1 MSGAKNLQPADA
13 FILPTETGAAVMFD
27 ERSLSAAGELQLEV
41 YAPFELS
48 PGEIDYLRA
57 ECQQRLATVP
67 QPRSGRMLRRIPVA
81 ITELTIL
88 GLLVYYFIDGAFPQ
102 WPVLLV
108 AAAAGF
114 LPSSAQMLLRRRRR
128 GRPGRILTA
137 GPGLDGNSVQR
148 IGQIWGLTAAGQA
161 PNHID
166 FENAARSIG
175 WLQAAAFYR
184 GLRDPAQLSPLGF
197 RAA

>member
-1 MSGAKNLQPADA
+1 MQPADA
-13 FILPTETGAAVMFD
+13 YILPTETGAAVMFD

-57 ECQQRLATVP
+57 ECQQRLAQVP
-67 QPRSGRMLRRIPVA
+67 RPRARRLLAQVPVA
-81 ITELTIL
+81 IAELVLL
-88 GLLVYYFIDGAFPQ
+88 GLLVYFFVDAAVPA

-108 AAAAGF
+108 AVAAGF
-114 LPSSAQMLLRRRRR
+114 LPSSAQLLLRRRRR
-128 GRPGRILTA
+128 GRPGRIVAA
-137 GPGLDGNSVQR
+137 GPGLDGNAVQR
-148 IGQIWGLTAAGQA
+148 IGRVWGLAAAGQA

-175 WLQAAAFYR
+175 WPQAASFYR
-184 GLRDPAQLSPLGF
+184 GLRDPARGRPLKF

>member
-1 MSGAKNLQPADA
+1 MQPADA

-27 ERSLSAAGELQLEV
+27 ERALSAAGELRLEV
-41 YAPFELS
+41 YSPFELS

-57 ECQQRLATVP
+57 ECQQRLASVP
-67 QPRSGRMLRRIPVA
+67 QPRARSMLRQLPVA
-81 ITELTIL
+81 IAELAIL
-88 GLLVYYFIDGAFPQ
+88 ALLVYFFIDAALPE

-108 AAAAGF
+108 AVAAGF
-114 LPSSAQMLLRRRRR
+114 LPSSVQLLLRRRRR
-128 GRPGRILTA
+128 GRPGRIQMA

-148 IGQIWGLTAAGQA
+148 IGQIWGLAAAGQA

-166 FENAARSIG
+166 FENVARSIG
-175 WLQAAAFYR
+175 WSQAAAFYR
-184 GLRDPAQLSPLGF
+184 GLRDPAQLRPLNF

>member
-1 MSGAKNLQPADA
+1 
-13 FILPTETGAAVMFD
+13 MFD
-27 ERSLSAAGELQLEV
+27 EHALSAAGELRLEV

-67 QPRSGRMLRRIPVA
+67 RFPSEGIWRPAATA
-81 ITELTIL
+81 IAELAIL
-88 GLLVYYFIDGAFPQ
+88 GLLVYFFIDAAFPN

-114 LPSSAQMLLRRRRR
+114 LPASAQLFLRLRHRR
-128 GRPGRILTA
+128 GGERGRIVMA

-148 IGQIWGLTAAGQA
+148 IGQIWALAASGRA
-161 PNHID
+161 PDHIE
-166 FENAARSIG
+166 FENAALTIG
-175 WLQAAAFYR
+175 WLPAVAFYR
-184 GLRDPAQLSPLGF
+184 RLRDPAELLPLNF

>member
-1 MSGAKNLQPADA
+1 MQPADA

-27 ERSLSAAGELQLEV
+27 ERSHSAAGELQLEV

-57 ECQQRLATVP
+57 ECQQRLASI
-67 QPRSGRMLRRIPVA
+67 PRPRARSMLRQVPVA
-81 ITELTIL
+81 IAELTIL
-88 GLLVYYFIDGAFPQ
+88 GLVVYFFIDAAFPE

-108 AAAAGF
+108 AVAAGF
-114 LPSSAQMLLRRRRR
+114 LPSSAQLLLRRRRR
-128 GRPGRILTA
+128 GRPGRILAA

-148 IGQIWGLTAAGQA
+148 IGQIWGLTASGQS

-175 WLQAAAFYR
+175 WLEAAVFYR
-184 GLRDPAQLSPLGF
+184 GLRDPARIRPLGF

>member
-1 MSGAKNLQPADA
+1 MQPADA
-13 FILPTETGAAVMFD
+13 FILPTETGAAVLFD

-57 ECQQRLATVP
+57 ECQQRLASVP
-67 QPRSGRMLRRIPVA
+67 LPRTRSLLRRVPVA
-81 ITELTIL
+81 IAELAIL
-88 GLLVYYFIDGAFPQ
+88 GLLAYYFIDGEFAQ

-108 AAAAGF
+108 AVAAGF
-114 LPSSAQMLLRRRRR
+114 LPSSVQLLLRRRRR
-128 GRPGRILTA
+128 GRPGRILAA

-148 IGQIWGLTAAGQA
+148 IGQIWGLTASGQA

-166 FENAARSIG
+166 FENSARSIG
-175 WLQAAAFYR
+175 WRQAAAFYR
-184 GLRDPAQLSPLGF
+184 GLRDPAQLPPLNF
-197 RAA
+197 RAS